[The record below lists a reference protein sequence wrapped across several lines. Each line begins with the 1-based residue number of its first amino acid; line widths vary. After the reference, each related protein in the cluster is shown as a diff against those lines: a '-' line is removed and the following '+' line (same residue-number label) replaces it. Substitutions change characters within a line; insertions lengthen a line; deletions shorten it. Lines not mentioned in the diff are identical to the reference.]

1 MLSFLDIL
9 HFKEI
14 DILST
19 FSAPVIQNGV
29 KWSEALDEQFKK
41 NHDFDMSSKWQYF
54 CSSDGFFRVYPGR
67 YYKSQISLKFQSLIH
82 FFLIF
87 LY

>member
-9 HFKEI
+9 HFKKI
-14 DILST
+14 DILNT

-29 KWSEALDEQFKK
+29 KWSEALGEQFKK